1 MQVFSWVSV
10 VAVVGECA
18 SFEVHLVGP
27 VSLLAAGVDEQ
38 CSTLSERSSSDWAE
52 ATLISRAGEHPCQW
66 IVDDVARM
74 TPGIHRVKNKW
85 GLHYIRKRV

>member
-1 MQVFSWVSV
+1 
-10 VAVVGECA
+10 
-18 SFEVHLVGP
+18 
-27 VSLLAAGVDEQ
+27 
-38 CSTLSERSSSDWAE
+38 
-52 ATLISRAGEHPCQW
+52 LISRAGEHPCQW